1 MGVEDEV
8 DRVSIG
14 WVFFCLPF
22 LFFRK
27 LTQDTRAL
35 SDVSRRNAAVFKDGL
50 PDV

>member
-1 MGVEDEV
+1 MGVEDEI

-14 WVFFCLPF
+14 WGFFVF
-22 LFFRK
+22 LFFFLENSPK
-27 LTQDTRAL
+27 IQRAL